1 MWFDTLSRRFPA
13 NQRSGLTLAVPP
25 LLLNRT
31 PEGKV
36 VLMKIRYLGRLYL
49 FLYPR
54 FLYLH
59 SLHVNE
65 SLSNCNGCI
74 SKLSLSNMSNLSR
87 EAAREIID
95 SIKEDNGGISPA
107 DREATPPGVL
117 RSLANVRRKLGAAT
131 KTYTTH

>member
-1 MWFDTLSRRFPA
+1 
-13 NQRSGLTLAVPP
+13 
-25 LLLNRT
+25 
-31 PEGKV
+31 
-36 VLMKIRYLGRLYL
+36 MKIRYLGRLCL

-59 SLHVNE
+59 SLRVNE
-65 SLSNCNGCI
+65 LLSNCNGCI

-107 DREATPPGVL
+107 DREATPPAVL
-117 RSLANVRRKLGAAT
+117 RSLVNVRRKLGAAT
-131 KTYTTH
+131 KTYTAH

>member
-1 MWFDTLSRRFPA
+1 
-13 NQRSGLTLAVPP
+13 
-25 LLLNRT
+25 
-31 PEGKV
+31 
-36 VLMKIRYLGRLYL
+36 
-49 FLYPR
+49 
-54 FLYLH
+54 
-59 SLHVNE
+59 
-65 SLSNCNGCI
+65 
-74 SKLSLSNMSNLSR
+74 MSNLSR